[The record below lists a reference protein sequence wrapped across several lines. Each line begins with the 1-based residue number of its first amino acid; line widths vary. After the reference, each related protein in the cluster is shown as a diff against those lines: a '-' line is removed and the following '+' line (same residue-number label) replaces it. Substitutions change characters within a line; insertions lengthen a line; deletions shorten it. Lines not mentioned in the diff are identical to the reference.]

1 MAAHSGVHVRGYGFE
16 YKDVLQCL
24 LYIPPSIK
32 TENVTLMLAVCS
44 EYTIYHFNIKIIT
57 GNLKG
62 EILIRFLTGWITVFV
77 QEMQFI
83 RCISSVAT
91 ATL

>member
-1 MAAHSGVHVRGYGFE
+1 MAAHSGVHVCGYGFE

-24 LYIPPSIK
+24 SYISPSIK

-62 EILIRFLTGWITVFV
+62 EITVFV
-77 QEMQFI
+77 QEMKFI

>member
-1 MAAHSGVHVRGYGFE
+1 MAAHLGVHVRGYGFE

-32 TENVTLMLAVCS
+32 TENVTLMLTVCS
-44 EYTIYHFNIKIIT
+44 EYTIYCFNIKIIT
-57 GNLKG
+57 GSLKA
-62 EILIRFLTGWITVFV
+62 EISIRFLTGWITVFV
-77 QEMQFI
+77 HEMKFI

-91 ATL
+91 VTL

>member
-1 MAAHSGVHVRGYGFE
+1 MAAHSGVHVCGYGFE

-24 LYIPPSIK
+24 SYIPPPIK

-62 EILIRFLTGWITVFV
+62 EITVFV
-77 QEMQFI
+77 QEMKFI

>member
-1 MAAHSGVHVRGYGFE
+1 MAAHSGVHVCGYGFE

-24 LYIPPSIK
+24 SYIPPSIK

-62 EILIRFLTGWITVFV
+62 EIRLDH
-77 QEMQFI
+77 
-83 RCISSVAT
+83 SVCSGDEIY
-91 ATL
+91 